1 MQENFKINVTQLV
14 EKVKTRNLLFYPAIM
29 HVFAQA
35 LRVSGYRVDCS
46 AYLNTLNKD
55 NKDILYQALE
65 TDFSTYFDTYIRNCF
80 CNRPTGD
87 LTQNTILFFPAN
99 LGTVDEKYKNISTFL
114 IYPVE
119 EINNE
124 HFIKFST
131 ANILL
136 NADFTDLCEELA
148 ELF

>member
-14 EKVKTRNLLFYPAIM
+14 EKVKTRNLLFYPVIM

-65 TDFSTYFDTYIRNCF
+65 ADFSTYFDTYVRNCF
-80 CNRPTGD
+80 CSHSTGE
-87 LTQNTILFFPAN
+87 LTQNTDLFFPAN
-99 LGTVDEKYKNISTFL
+99 LGVIDEKYKNTPTFL

-124 HFIKFST
+124 QFIKFST
-131 ANILL
+131 ANIRL
-136 NADFTDLCEELA
+136 NVDFTDLCEELA